1 MIWPGRAEW
10 IRPFGPFTTSSIAS
24 AVGTQENTTSHCA
37 PMSAGDFAGTPP
49 IFSKSASEP
58 RR

>member
-1 MIWPGRAEW
+1 MSPS
-10 IRPFGPFTTSSIAS
+10 GPFTTSFIAS
-24 AVGTQENTTSHCA
+24 VVGTQENTMSVCA